1 MALEKEIILENGI
14 KANYHRIKEVQID
27 FIKENITVLVD
38 SYVNSNIRENQ
49 KNIKKL
55 EESIVSYAEKYE
67 KAYQNND
74 DALMKSLEDKLNTM
88 SLTYNKETL
97 KNFVANQATIN
108 LEHFDDTN
116 LSISN
121 FYKLISKLDNYK
133 KAKKV

>member
-14 KANYHRIKEVQID
+14 KANYHRIKEIQID
-27 FIKENITVLVD
+27 FVKESIIVLVD

-55 EESIVSYAEKYE
+55 EESVVSYAEKYE

-74 DALMKSLEDKLNTM
+74 DALMKSLEDKLNMM
-88 SLTYNKETL
+88 SFTYNKETL
-97 KNFVANQATIN
+97 KNFVANQTTIN
-108 LEHFDDTN
+108 LEYFDDTN

-121 FYKLISKLDNYK
+121 FYKLISKLDDYK

>member
-55 EESIVSYAEKYE
+55 EESVVSYAEKYE

>member
-14 KANYHRIKEVQID
+14 KANYHRIKEIQID
-27 FIKENITVLVD
+27 FVKENITVLVD
-38 SYVNSNIRENQ
+38 SYINSNIRENQ

-55 EESIVSYAEKYE
+55 EESVVSYAEKYE

>member
-55 EESIVSYAEKYE
+55 EESVVSYAEKYE
-67 KAYQNND
+67 KAYQNSD

-88 SLTYNKETL
+88 SLTYNKEIL

>member
-55 EESIVSYAEKYE
+55 EESVVSYAEKYE

-88 SLTYNKETL
+88 SLTYNKEIL

>member
-27 FIKENITVLVD
+27 FIKENIIVLVD

-55 EESIVSYAEKYE
+55 EESVVSYAEKYE

>member
-27 FIKENITVLVD
+27 FIKENIIVLVD

-55 EESIVSYAEKYE
+55 EESIVSYTEKYE

-88 SLTYNKETL
+88 SLTYNKEIL

>member
-55 EESIVSYAEKYE
+55 EESVISYAEKYE

-88 SLTYNKETL
+88 SLTYNKEIL

>member
-55 EESIVSYAEKYE
+55 EESVVSYAEKYE
-67 KAYQNND
+67 KAYQNSD

-97 KNFVANQATIN
+97 KNFVANQASIN

>member
-27 FIKENITVLVD
+27 FIKESIIVLVD

-88 SLTYNKETL
+88 SLTYNKEIL

>member
-14 KANYHRIKEVQID
+14 KANYHRIKEIQID
-27 FIKENITVLVD
+27 FVKENITVLVD

-55 EESIVSYAEKYE
+55 EESVVSYAEKYE
-67 KAYQNND
+67 KAYQSND
-74 DALMKSLEDKLNTM
+74 DALMKSLEDKLNTI
-88 SLTYNKETL
+88 SLNYNKETL